1 MHADH
6 EVITAAREGEFL
18 DDIGQFF
25 APTSTDMVDGLVA
38 SYRQDRARIESA
50 AAFING
56 PECACVLNYFLEGN
70 SDPDRGRTSLS
81 SAASQLFQ
89 EEGAVAALNAAYW
102 SKALNLTD
110 VYNAMPQERRNQW
123 NEQIRNPSGVK
134 KDYHEIRRDK
144 DASPKLFGADGEY
157 LNPADGWRMGP
168 LPDFEEASV
177 RATLLELLN
186 SRAKFLAE
194 RVDGIFRALSGEHV
208 TNCPEGFG
216 RRMIIAH
223 LITSYGSTNT
233 DRVGYI
239 NDLRCVIAKFMGR
252 DEPSWNATS
261 GVVGM
266 ARQQRRGE
274 WVTLD
279 GGALRLRA
287 YKCGTAHLEVH
298 PDMAWRLNCVLAHL
312 YPLAIPAQ
320 FRQRP
325 KKKPKDFV
333 MMGRPLPFRVV
344 EALSG
349 LEEAYLMEKNTGP
362 QAWRQEFVRKRIRNG
377 LQLRYGRVDDNV
389 LQAEIDRVMAYLG
402 GVKTENDRRTH
413 YYAFDYDAHDA
424 VAEVVASGCIPDQK
438 SHQFY
443 PTPAS
448 VAAAAIE
455 AAQIGPD
462 HICLEPSAGTGA
474 MADLMPKDRT
484 TCVEISALHCA
495 VLKAKG
501 YCVVLEDFL
510 KIHERPLY
518 DRIVMNPPF
527 SDGRWQ
533 AHLEHAAAM
542 LAQDG
547 RLVAVLPA
555 SAKGKDALAG
565 WTCEWSRTYDNEFA
579 GTGVSVTIMTVT
591 KQ

>member
-1 MHADH
+1 MHADRD
-6 EVITAAREGEFL
+6 VITAAREGEFL

-38 SYRQDRARIESA
+38 GYRQDRARIEAA

-56 PECACVLNYFLEGN
+56 PECACVLNYFLDGN
-70 SDPDRGRTSLS
+70 SDRDRGRMSLS
-81 SAASQLFQ
+81 SAASKLFQ
-89 EEGAVAALNAAYW
+89 EEGAVAALNSKYW
-102 SKALNLTD
+102 SKALALTD
-110 VYNAMPQERRNQW
+110 VYDAMPQDRRNQW
-123 NEQIRNPSGVK
+123 NAVI
-134 KDYHEIRRDK
+134 
-144 DASPKLFGADGEY
+144 DGQT
-157 LNPADGWRMGP
+157 A
-168 LPDFEEASV
+168 PDFEEEAV
-177 RATLLELLN
+177 RATLLDLLN

-194 RVDGIFRALSGEHV
+194 RVDGIFRALSGSHV

-223 LITSYGSTNT
+223 LITSYGTTNT

-312 YPLAIPAQ
+312 YPLAIPSQ

-325 KKKPKDFV
+325 KKNPKDFV

-402 GVKTENDRRTH
+402 GVKTENDRRSH
-413 YYAFDYDAHDA
+413 YYAFDYDAHDV

-443 PTPAS
+443 PTPPS
-448 VAAAAIE
+448 VAQAVIE
-455 AAQIGPD
+455 AAQIGPE
-462 HICLEPSAGTGA
+462 HMCLEPSAGTGA
-474 MADLMPKDRT
+474 LASLMPKDRT
-484 TCVEISALHCA
+484 TCIEISALHCA
-495 VLKAKG
+495 VLTARG
-501 YCVVLEDFL
+501 YCAVQADFL
-510 KIHERPLY
+510 KIHERQLY

-527 SDGRWQ
+527 ADGRAQ
-533 AHLEHAAAM
+533 AHTEHAYS
-542 LAQDG
+542 LLKTGG

-555 SAKGKDALAG
+555 SMRGRDFLPG
-565 WTCEWSRTYDNEFA
+565 VTDWSRTYDNEFA
-579 GTGVSVTIMTVT
+579 GTSVSVTIMTAT